1 MTNEEAIGRLQ
12 DEYCAECFATSC
24 KYCEIWV
31 AISAIESQK
40 VGKWKRVPLK
50 NWESTGWRCSLC
62 NYGVKAW
69 NNTLYCPRCGAK
81 MEDGV

>member
-12 DEYCAECFATSC
+12 AQYCVECRVKNC
-24 KYCEIWV
+24 KYCEMYV
-31 AISAIESQK
+31 AISAIKSQRT
-40 VGKWKRVPLK
+40 GKWKRVPLQSF
-50 NWESTGWRCSLC
+50 EGIGWRCSLC